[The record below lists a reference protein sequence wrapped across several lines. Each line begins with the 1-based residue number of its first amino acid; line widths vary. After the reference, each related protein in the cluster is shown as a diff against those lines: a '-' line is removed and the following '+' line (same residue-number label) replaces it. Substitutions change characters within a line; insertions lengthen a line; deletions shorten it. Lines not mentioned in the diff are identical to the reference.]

1 MRVARQARAE
11 ATRDAVLA
19 GASEVFLRL
28 GYANA
33 SLSEIMAQANVT
45 KGALY
50 FHFGSKEELARV
62 VVDLGVERL
71 AAARERLTSNNAPAL
86 EVVVGYSY
94 LVADLTA
101 RDPMVAA
108 MLALNHQIGDYRG
121 TGNKNMLAEFT
132 DEHVLLTERAR
143 KEGDLRPD
151 VDPEAIAL
159 LLQEMIAGVHVIAL
173 GTGALDQMPARMERA
188 WYHLLPSLV
197 PEAKLGYFREF
208 AARRAR
214 RY

>member
-11 ATRDAVLA
+11 VTRDAVLT
-19 GASEVFLRL
+19 GAAEVFLRL

-33 SLSEIMAQANVT
+33 SLAEIMAQAKVT

-62 VVDLGVERL
+62 VVDLGIERL
-71 AAARERLTSNNAPAL
+71 AQARDRLADNNAPAL
-86 EVVVGYSY
+86 EVCIGYSY
-94 LVADLTA
+94 LVAEMAL
-101 RDPMVAA
+101 RDRMVAA
-108 MLALNHQIGDYRG
+108 MLALNHQIGDYQG
-121 TGNKNMLAEFT
+121 TGTENMLALFV
-132 DEHVLLTERAR
+132 DEHVQLAKRAVE
-143 KEGDLRPD
+143 EGDLRQD
-151 VDPEAIAL
+151 VEPESVAL
-159 LLQEMIAGVHVIAL
+159 LLQEVTAGVHVIAL
-173 GTGALDQMPARMERA
+173 GMGDLEQMPARMERA

-197 PEAKLGYFREF
+197 PDAKLGYFREF

>member
-11 ATRDAVLA
+11 ATRDAVLT
-19 GASEVFLRL
+19 GAAEVFLRL

-33 SLSEIMAQANVT
+33 SLAEIMAQAKVT

-62 VVDLGVERL
+62 VIDLGIERL
-71 AAARERLTSNNAPAL
+71 AVARDRLADNNAPAL
-86 EVVVGYSY
+86 EVCIAYSY
-94 LVADLTA
+94 LVADMAL
-101 RDPMVAA
+101 RDRMVAA
-108 MLALNHQIGDYRG
+108 MLVLNHQVGDYRG
-121 TGNKNMLAEFT
+121 TSNENMLARFIE
-132 DEHVLLTERAR
+132 EHVQLAKRAVQ
-143 KEGDLRPD
+143 EGDLRAD
-151 VDPEAIAL
+151 VEPESVAL
-159 LLQEMIAGVHVIAL
+159 LLQEVTAGVHVIAL
-173 GTGALDQMPARMERA
+173 GMGNLEQMPTRMERA

-197 PEAKLGYFREF
+197 PDTKLGYFREF